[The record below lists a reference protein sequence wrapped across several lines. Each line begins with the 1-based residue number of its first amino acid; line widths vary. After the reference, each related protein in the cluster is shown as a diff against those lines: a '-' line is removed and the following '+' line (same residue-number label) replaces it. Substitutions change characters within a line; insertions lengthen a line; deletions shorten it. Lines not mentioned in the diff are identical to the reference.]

1 MRLRKRDLAE
11 LLGCSEPTAS
21 KLITKMNKELEDQGY
36 LTIRGSIPREY
47 AFKRLLIS
55 SGKQEEIIN
64 ANIKSN

>member
-1 MRLRKRDLAE
+1 MRLRKGELAN